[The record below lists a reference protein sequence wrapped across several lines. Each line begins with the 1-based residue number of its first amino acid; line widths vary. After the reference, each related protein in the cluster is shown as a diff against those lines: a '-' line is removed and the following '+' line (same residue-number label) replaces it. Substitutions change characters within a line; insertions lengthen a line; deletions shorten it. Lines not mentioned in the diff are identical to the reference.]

1 MSVPDQS
8 RSDTTDQHSPW
19 GPKVRDLLKEWR
31 DRAEATSRTH
41 YAMANRYSRR
51 NMVLGVPVVGLTAL
65 VGTSVFA
72 TLQETLNTR
81 MRIAAGVAIVA
92 AAVLASLQTFF
103 NYSEKAEKNRAAA
116 ELWSAIRREI
126 AEMLALIHPAN
137 EATRGDPK
145 EHLDKLRARMDE
157 TSAESPEM
165 PDRLWA
171 RILSETKATNSSL
184 DRHPAG

>member
-8 RSDTTDQHSPW
+8 QSDTADQHSPW
-19 GPKVRDLLKEWR
+19 GLKIRDLLKEWR
-31 DRAEATSRTH
+31 DRAEATAKTH

-51 NMVLGVPVVGLTAL
+51 NMVLGVPVVALTAL

-126 AEMLALIHPAN
+126 AEMLALHPTN
-137 EATRGDPK
+137 EATRRDPK
-145 EHLDKLRARMDE
+145 EYLDKLRARMDE

-171 RILSETKATNSSL
+171 RIFSETKATNSAP